1 MRHAFPRRGFYEAIK
16 LPVLSVRRQSQ
27 FSPRFSSLRPRT
39 LFTMSAI
46 LSIVDSSFQAHAEQ
60 DVSEARVS
68 DVESDG
74 EDHTTTQARPPA
86 TTSENSA
93 LDSQT
98 ASPYELPTFL
108 SAPSARNRRRS
119 EIAFSRPPPKFT
131 IHDPGSHE
139 TSLTESQAHAT
150 LRSYELSDITP
161 PVAGRL
167 GYVGEEDIEV
177 GKNGKGESAG
187 ATPREPSLAY
197 EQDEETRPSAAQRA
211 RFKKYSRIHMAA
223 LCWCFY
229 LEGWNDGTTGPLLP
243 RIQEFYNVCFTNC
256 PVYLCAAHGVH

>member
-1 MRHAFPRRGFYEAIK
+1 
-16 LPVLSVRRQSQ
+16 
-27 FSPRFSSLRPRT
+27 
-39 LFTMSAI
+39 MSAI

-74 EDHTTTQARPPA
+74 EDHRTARPPA
-86 TTSENSA
+86 TLSENSA
-93 LDSQT
+93 LDNQT

-131 IHDPGSHE
+131 IYDPSSHE

-161 PVAGRL
+161 PVTDRL

-177 GKNGKGESAG
+177 GKNAKGDSAA

-211 RFKKYSRIHMAA
+211 KFKKYSRIHMAA

-243 RIQEFYNVCFTNC
+243 RIQEFYNVCFTNSL
-256 PVYLCAAHGVH
+256 VYLCAAHGSHWHFFKTCRLASWSCP

>member
-1 MRHAFPRRGFYEAIK
+1 
-16 LPVLSVRRQSQ
+16 
-27 FSPRFSSLRPRT
+27 
-39 LFTMSAI
+39 MSAI
-46 LSIVDSSFQAHAEQ
+46 LSVVDSSFQAHAEQ
-60 DVSEARVS
+60 DVSEARAS

-74 EDHTTTQARPPA
+74 EDHSPGQPA

-93 LDSQT
+93 LDNQT

-108 SAPSARNRRRS
+108 SAPSTRNRRRS

-131 IHDPGSHE
+131 IYDPSSHE
-139 TSLTESQAHAT
+139 TSPTESQAHAT

-161 PVAGRL
+161 PATDRL
-167 GYVGEEDIEV
+167 GYVGEEDMEV
-177 GKNGKGESAG
+177 GKNGKGESAV

-197 EQDEETRPSAAQRA
+197 EDEETRPSAAQRA
-211 RFKKYSRIHMAA
+211 KFKKYSRIHMAA

-243 RIQEFYNVCFTNC
+243 RIQEFYNVRSTNTLAN
-256 PVYLCAAHGVH
+256 LCAAHGFH